1 MLWVSVWICNISEGN
16 LQEKKE
22 KNKEENK
29 HLKRVES
36 QLQKRRKQNKQFI
49 MKVTTTIM

>member
-1 MLWVSVWICNISEGN
+1 MLWVSVWICNFSEGN

-22 KNKEENK
+22 KNKQENK

-36 QLQKRRKQNKQFI
+36 QLQKKEKTKIEFI